1 MCACFALCLLLLTG
15 PTLRAQAPPRYK
27 VDPSWPKTLPNNWTF
42 ANMHGIVVDKNDHI
56 WALTVP
62 RNVPADKVPA
72 PSVTE
77 FDTGGNLLKSWGGPG
92 HVPDWTIDEHG
103 LAVDSD
109 GNVWIAGNWFAQF
122 KLNAE
127 RNPDQA
133 ALPWDRQALK
143 LSGDG
148 KLLLEI
154 GHPSK
159 QPMNNQD
166 TTILGAPNA
175 LTVDNAAHEVYIAD
189 GAMNRRVVV
198 YNSST
203 GAFKRGWGAYGMP
216 LAEIDNGR
224 DPAYDPAAPPL
235 KRFRGSINCVAISAD
250 GLVYV
255 CDRGNDRIQVFTKQ
269 GKFLKEFRVRPET
282 MGTGSTWAVAF
293 SHGPKQKYMFVGDGA
308 NNVVWIL
315 NRDDGSMVGQF
326 GGPGREPGQ
335 FQSLQCV
342 AVDSQGNVYTGE
354 VTPGSRIQKFVLE
367 Q

>member
-1 MCACFALCLLLLTG
+1 
-15 PTLRAQAPPRYK
+15 
-27 VDPSWPKTLPNNWTF
+27 
-42 ANMHGIVVDKNDHI
+42 MHGIVVDKNDHI

-175 LTVDNAAHEVYIAD
+175 LTVDNAAHEVYIEPTR
-189 GAMNRRVVV
+189 RRVQLKHRRVQARL
-198 YNSST
+198 
-203 GAFKRGWGAYGMP
+203 GRLWHAFG
-216 LAEIDNGR
+216 
-224 DPAYDPAAPPL
+224 
-235 KRFRGSINCVAISAD
+235 
-250 GLVYV
+250 
-255 CDRGNDRIQVFTKQ
+255 
-269 GKFLKEFRVRPET
+269 
-282 MGTGSTWAVAF
+282 
-293 SHGPKQKYMFVGDGA
+293 
-308 NNVVWIL
+308 
-315 NRDDGSMVGQF
+315 
-326 GGPGREPGQ
+326 
-335 FQSLQCV
+335 
-342 AVDSQGNVYTGE
+342 
-354 VTPGSRIQKFVLE
+354 
-367 Q
+367 